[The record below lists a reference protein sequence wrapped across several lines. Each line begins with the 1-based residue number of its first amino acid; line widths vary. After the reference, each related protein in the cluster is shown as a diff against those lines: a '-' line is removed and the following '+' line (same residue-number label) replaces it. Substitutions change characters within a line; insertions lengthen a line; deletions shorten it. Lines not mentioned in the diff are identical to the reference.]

1 MDPMLSADPV
11 ALVSFHRADLLAEA
25 ERERLAAMLPPRSP
39 GVRHEL
45 ALACQ
50 RLANWLD
57 APAGYVQLPDSGDED
72 WVAPWANV

>member
-1 MDPMLSADPV
+1 MLSADPV
-11 ALVSFHRADLLAEA
+11 LLVGLHRADLLAEA
-25 ERERLAAMLPPRSP
+25 ERERLAAVLPYRSS

-45 ALACQ
+45 AVACQ

-72 WVAPWANV
+72 WVAP